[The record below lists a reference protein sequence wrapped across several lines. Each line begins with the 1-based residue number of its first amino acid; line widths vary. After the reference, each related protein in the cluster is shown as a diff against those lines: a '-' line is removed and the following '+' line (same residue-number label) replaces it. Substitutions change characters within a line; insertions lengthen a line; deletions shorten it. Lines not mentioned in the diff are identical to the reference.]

1 MAVAANAT
9 TVIYGTAW
17 TPDTVVERQ
26 RETNEARTAVDGR
39 QRTSIDD
46 WTVGAAHY
54 PADGRFVASEIERL
68 GAGHP
73 LIRTQC
79 LLQALDGHT
88 CLFPPESRLL
98 LRRSHARVTDPA
110 GPKDEVTY
118 IAGIDLGGGVEV
130 PTDGPHVG
138 DTDPNKHRDSTVVTI
153 AELSETSD
161 GGHPARRIVETN

>member
-1 MAVAANAT
+1 M
-9 TVIYGTAW
+9 
-17 TPDTVVERQ
+17 
-26 RETNEARTAVDGR
+26 
-39 QRTSIDD
+39 
-46 WTVGAAHY
+46 
-54 PADGRFVASEIERL
+54 ASEIERL

-88 CLFPPESRLL
+88 CLFPPEYRLL

-118 IAGIDLGGGVEV
+118 IAVIDLGGGVEV